1 MNNIVFEN
9 VSYDFVTTDENE
21 QEIRYRALKNISLQ
35 VDEGE
40 FLCVVGR
47 NGSGKSTLGKM
58 MNALYQPTDGDVT
71 VYGMNTKEEDKIL
84 DIRKNVGMVFQ
95 NPDNQI
101 VASLVEEEIAFGL
114 ENLGIPTAEMRNR
127 VDEVLKLLNI
137 ERLRKHS
144 PNKLSGGQKQR
155 VALAGIL
162 AMKPKVIIFDEPTA
176 MLDPIGRKEF
186 IDTII
191 NLNKNEN
198 ITIILI
204 THFMDEIKQSDR
216 VVVMDKGE
224 IVNITTANHLFNDQ
238 NISKYGVVLP
248 KIITIKNNLVDR
260 GYNIKDSVMN
270 VDDLVKQI

>member
-248 KIITIKNNLVDR
+248 KIITIKNKLVER
-260 GYNIKDSVMN
+260 GINIPADIMN
-270 VDDLVKQI
+270 VDDLVNQL

>member
-248 KIITIKNNLVDR
+248 KIITIKNKLVEW
-260 GYNIKDSVMN
+260 GINIPADIMN
-270 VDDLVKQI
+270 VDDLVNQL